1 VVDNLLIVEDNK
13 ALAKIM
19 ALHITKNSVYNVI
32 LAHSFEEAK
41 AIMIKNHFLAA
52 LLDLNLP
59 DAPNG
64 EIVDEALSKG
74 IPSIVL
80 TGNFDQATRELILK
94 KPIID
99 YVYKEKISD
108 IDYILTKIDRMS
120 KNRYQK
126 ILVVDDSK
134 VVRSEIKDFL
144 SRELYKVYTVGNGEE
159 AIGFYRDN
167 PDISLVVTDMNMPL
181 MNGLDL
187 VVELRKM
194 ASKNNLSIIGISSD
208 SQTAVN
214 FLKFGANDF
223 IKKPFSKE
231 EFMCRVNNAVE
242 ALENIQQISHM
253 SVTDALTGVHNRRY
267 FFEEFEEYYRSATA
281 LSEKFALATFD
292 IDNFKSIND
301 TYGHPIGDDVIK
313 MVANAIK
320 TGSRGNDVVARIG
333 GEEFCLLLKSTDEK
347 HAYKIVE
354 EIRKNICSGEFV
366 SKRGESFAVTIS
378 AGLSTKSADSSEEML
393 DESDALLYKA
403 KTSGKNRVC
412 IG

>member
-1 VVDNLLIVEDNK
+1 MVDNLLIVEDNK

-19 ALHITKNSVYNVI
+19 ALHIAKNSVYNVI

-108 IDYILTKIDRMS
+108 I
-120 KNRYQK
+120 
-126 ILVVDDSK
+126 
-134 VVRSEIKDFL
+134 
-144 SRELYKVYTVGNGEE
+144 
-159 AIGFYRDN
+159 
-167 PDISLVVTDMNMPL
+167 
-181 MNGLDL
+181 
-187 VVELRKM
+187 
-194 ASKNNLSIIGISSD
+194 
-208 SQTAVN
+208 
-214 FLKFGANDF
+214 
-223 IKKPFSKE
+223 
-231 EFMCRVNNAVE
+231 
-242 ALENIQQISHM
+242 
-253 SVTDALTGVHNRRY
+253 
-267 FFEEFEEYYRSATA
+267 
-281 LSEKFALATFD
+281 
-292 IDNFKSIND
+292 ND
-301 TYGHPIGDDVIK
+301 TYGHPVGDDVIK

-320 TGSRGNDVVARIG
+320 SHSRATDVVARIG

-354 EIRKNICSGEFV
+354 EIRQDICSGEFV

-378 AGLSTKSADSSEEML
+378 AGLSTKPADSSEEML